1 MRLPFGKTKDAQAQ
15 DEPGSQD
22 APAEASA
29 SSPKPKLGFW
39 KSIDWKLMAALLFP
53 VTLETLD
60 YTVVATAQSRI
71 AVSITVLAPNPLIIH
86 ASYIGTSYLLAST
99 VFLPLFASVA
109 DIYGRHFGL
118 QLSLL
123 FFLIGSAISTGA
135 VNMSMILAGRGI
147 AGIGAAGLLTI
158 VRTVLSDTTNPL
170 LFLLYAVGFSV
181 GPVIGGLLVT
191 VSFRWVFAINLP
203 CTALAMILCFL
214 FLRNRSRVPGAND
227 DKELQSETPSPRR
240 TPVDTVDTWI
250 SKLALIDWVGT
261 FLFVS
266 GGILVLLALNWG
278 PDDNWK
284 SARVI
289 ANLILGVLLIV
300 LCLLWEI
307 LLEHRPPTP
316 SSSGTDKSEHVQM
329 RYTGIFR
336 ARPMLPIELF
346 TSYDMCVVQYG
357 SFISGIVMFV
367 MFYFVAIFAT
377 VVTGLPP
384 AQAGIQLLYFAPGLG
399 AGSLLSIRIIKL
411 LRQPIYPIV
420 FGNAILTVGV
430 GLIQLAMEHNIQGQV
445 NGFMAMVGVGVG
457 LTAGPLAIH
466 ARFTKPNHV
475 AITNAMLLFFRA
487 FGGTVGLAQCF
498 TILSAKVNAYIS
510 SQIPH
515 LVETLS
521 PSDLAALVS
530 LLDNGGLTSLTSLAG
545 LPSAVQSVV
554 RDAFRDGV
562 RWGFLSL
569 IPWLGV
575 GCLTSLF
582 LSRIKDSDKEEG
594 AEAEM
599 NTRTGEDTEAAAEV
613 S

>member
-1 MRLPFGKTKDAQAQ
+1 
-15 DEPGSQD
+15 
-22 APAEASA
+22 
-29 SSPKPKLGFW
+29 
-39 KSIDWKLMAALLFP
+39 
-53 VTLETLD
+53 
-60 YTVVATAQSRI
+60 
-71 AVSITVLAPNPLIIH
+71 
-86 ASYIGTSYLLAST
+86 
-99 VFLPLFASVA
+99 
-109 DIYGRHFGL
+109 
-118 QLSLL
+118 
-123 FFLIGSAISTGA
+123 
-135 VNMSMILAGRGI
+135 
-147 AGIGAAGLLTI
+147 
-158 VRTVLSDTTNPL
+158 
-170 LFLLYAVGFSV
+170 
-181 GPVIGGLLVT
+181 
-191 VSFRWVFAINLP
+191 
-203 CTALAMILCFL
+203 
-214 FLRNRSRVPGAND
+214 
-227 DKELQSETPSPRR
+227 
-240 TPVDTVDTWI
+240 
-250 SKLALIDWVGT
+250 
-261 FLFVS
+261 
-266 GGILVLLALNWG
+266 
-278 PDDNWK
+278 
-284 SARVI
+284 
-289 ANLILGVLLIV
+289 
-300 LCLLWEI
+300 
-307 LLEHRPPTP
+307 
-316 SSSGTDKSEHVQM
+316 
-329 RYTGIFR
+329 
-336 ARPMLPIELF
+336 MLPIELF

-530 LLDNGGLTSLTSLAG
+530 LLDGGGLTSLTSLAG

-575 GCLTSLF
+575 GCLMSLF
-582 LSRIKDSDKEEG
+582 LNRIKDSDNEEG
-594 AEAEM
+594 VEAEM
-599 NTRTGEDTEAAAEV
+599 NPRTGEDTEAAAEV